1 MVIFNVFFLSPYL
14 DSLILKGIEK
24 SYTEEFAVSESLFN
38 IAISFDTLNP
48 AGYFFKSALYQ
59 LKYFDMG
66 YDSIKESFFSLQ
78 KKGIELTKRYVLRNP
93 EDPWGYFFLGGFHTL
108 NVFLYGYNEDYVNA
122 LKNLFPALENINK
135 SVRLDS
141 TIYDAYLGLG
151 GYDYFKG
158 MLPFMGGE
166 KEKAYRKIKLTIEK
180 GKYTRYLSSS
190 ALANLLIRDK
200 KYEDARRIIR
210 GLLEEFPRSRTF
222 TWHMFNSFY
231 YEGNLDSALFY
242 ANRLIELSGESFFC
256 YIQSV
261 YFASEILLKKGEK
274 KKIIEITENIDKK
287 DFPDWV
293 KKIQRVRREAL
304 K

>member
-38 IAISFDTLNP
+38 LAISSDTLNP

-66 YDSIKESFFSLQ
+66 YDSIKERFFSLQ
-78 KKGIELTKRYVLRNP
+78 KKGIEVTKRYVLRNP
-93 EDPWGYFFLGGFHTL
+93 DDPWGYFFLGSFHTL

-122 LKNLFPALENINK
+122 LKNLFPALDNINK
-135 SVRLDS
+135 SVKLDS

-158 MLPFMGGE
+158 MLPFMGSE

-180 GKYTRYLSSS
+180 GKYTKYLSSS

-242 ANRLIELSGESFFC
+242 ANRLIELSCESYFC
-256 YIQSV
+256 YIQGI

-293 KKIQRVRREAL
+293 KKIQKLRKEAL